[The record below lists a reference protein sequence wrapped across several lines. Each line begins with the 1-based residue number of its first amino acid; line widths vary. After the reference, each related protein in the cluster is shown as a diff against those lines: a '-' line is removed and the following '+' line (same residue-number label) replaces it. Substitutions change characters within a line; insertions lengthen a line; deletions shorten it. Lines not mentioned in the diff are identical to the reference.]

1 MALDRWAG
9 RLATERSPSADGP
22 ANGAF
27 NAEEREENGGD
38 CRGANGV
45 FRWINLD
52 VRAADA
58 PSEPSDRSEPS
69 AFQLRRS
76 RTRTEDGALPDPKT
90 DLRSKHLSR
99 GATVAR
105 RRPARALR
113 EPAARDAGSGRARG
127 LRMARTGVADASV
140 PGR

>member
-1 MALDRWAG
+1 MDRATAVATTRQLMSDAPGGQGGSASVDDSWRSSGGAG

-45 FRWINLD
+45 LNPFNLN
-52 VRAADA
+52 VSAADSA
-58 PSEPSDRSEPS
+58 SASSARSEPS

-76 RTRTEDGALPDPKT
+76 RTRTDDGALP
-90 DLRSKHLSR
+90 
-99 GATVAR
+99 AR
-105 RRPARALR
+105 
-113 EPAARDAGSGRARG
+113 
-127 LRMARTGVADASV
+127 
-140 PGR
+140 